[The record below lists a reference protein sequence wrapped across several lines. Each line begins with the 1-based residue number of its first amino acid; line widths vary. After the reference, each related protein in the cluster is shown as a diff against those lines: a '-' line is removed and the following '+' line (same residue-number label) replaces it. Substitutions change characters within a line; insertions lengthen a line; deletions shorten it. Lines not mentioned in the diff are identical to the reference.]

1 MSVCGTGMSET
12 PYEAFLGSV
21 IRPLLTGFPAIVFES
36 RLSRWIYLP
45 GNAYALEPTLP
56 VVGWLTLL
64 RPSLGD
70 NASNIVQEY

>member
-1 MSVCGTGMSET
+1 MSET
-12 PYEAFLGSV
+12 PYEAFLGSG
-21 IRPLLTGFPAIVFES
+21 IGPLPPAFAGVVFGS

-45 GNAYALEPTLP
+45 GKAYALEPTHP

>member
-1 MSVCGTGMSET
+1 MSVCGTGMLET
-12 PYEAFLGSV
+12 PYEAFLGSG
-21 IRPLLTGFPAIVFES
+21 IGPLPPSFPRVVFRS
-36 RLSRWIYLP
+36 RLSRRICLP
-45 GNAYALEPTLP
+45 GKAYAFKPTLP

>member
-1 MSVCGTGMSET
+1 VSVCGTVMSET
-12 PYEAFLGSV
+12 PYEAFLGSG
-21 IRPLLTGFPAIVFES
+21 IGPLLSGFPKIVFGS
-36 RLSRWIYLP
+36 RLSQWIYLP
-45 GNAYALEPTLP
+45 GKAYAIEPTLP